1 MPGNRNRGRGGAP
14 RGGSGR
20 GGRGGPGGSA
30 RGRGGST
37 RGGGSVRIARPTVTE
52 LPESLTL
59 SGSSAPMPPVI
70 RESMT
75 EFKKAQPYFSA
86 LEKLQPSFE
95 SSVVGFQ
102 SCWLGISGE
111 TVTGIERPTDSTFE
125 GSLTMTDGTK
135 RDIFIKRIHLID
147 PLAAM
152 EGEYVLP
159 EDGALSA
166 PSELWKNTL
175 IKINNPLNEA
185 YVDALF
191 ALYASKFSES
201 RISPHWCLC
210 YGTFSA
216 RVNTYIYNI
225 SEEYDSLRK
234 KPWWKTNQRLGIFK
248 YQESEETKDAKK
260 SLETLFAQPGESLAL
275 DDFISVDADTGTAIT
290 AIAATTVSATQDI
303 IISEEE
309 PVGTGEE
316 PVKLT
321 NPKLRLKRMSGSS
334 GSSGSGSS
342 DSGSGS
348 GSSDSGSY
356 DSDEVEELVEFSN
369 FPVQVSL
376 LEKADG
382 TMDTL
387 LDEETSEDSAMLET
401 KDVRWA
407 AWLFQVIAG
416 LTVAQHYF
424 GFVHNDLHT
433 NNIMWNGTGITD
445 IYYRVVKG
453 KETWYMKIPT
463 YGRLMKIIDF
473 GRASFTIP
481 GVGFFISD
489 AFFPGNDAATQ
500 YNCEPFYDE
509 SEGKKVEPNTSF
521 DLCRLAV
528 SLLESLFPDR
538 PTNTN
543 PVKIMSREGA
553 KHYPE
558 TVSPVYNLLWDWLTD
573 DNGKNVLR
581 TPAGEERYPDF
592 DLYRALAAEVHNAV
606 PKVQVEKPL
615 FSQFRCSAKD
625 VPADTRVYE
634 LILAL

>member
-1 MPGNRNRGRGGAP
+1 MPGNRNHGRGGP
-14 RGGSGR
+14 PR
-20 GGRGGPGGSA
+20 GGRGGA
-30 RGRGGST
+30 NVGRGGA
-37 RGGGSVRIARPTVTE
+37 RGGARGGNSGAGGGGGKVNVRIAKPAIHE
-52 LPESLTL
+52 LPESLLL
-59 SGSSAPMPPVI
+59 STAPTEMPTAI
-70 RESMT
+70 RDAMN
-75 EFKKAQPYFSA
+75 EFKKPQAYFSA
-86 LEKLQPSFE
+86 LEKLQPSLE
-95 SSVVGFQ
+95 ASIVGFQ

-111 TVTGIERPTDSTFE
+111 NVTGIERQSESSFE
-125 GSLTMTDGTK
+125 GAIKMSDGTT
-135 RDIFIKRIHLID
+135 RDIFIKRIHLVD

-159 EDGALSA
+159 GDGALAA
-166 PSELWKNTL
+166 PSNLWKNTL
-175 IKINNPLNEA
+175 MKINNPLNEA
-185 YVDALF
+185 YVDCLF
-191 ALYASKFSES
+191 ALYASKFVES
-201 RISPHWCLC
+201 RISPHWCRC

-216 RVNTYIYNI
+216 RVDTYVYNI

-234 KPWWKTNQRLGIFK
+234 KSWWNVHQRLGLFK
-248 YQESEETKDAKK
+248 YQMGNEGKKPLDA
-260 SLETLFAQPGESLAL
+260 LFTQPGEALSLY
-275 DDFISVDADTGTAIT
+275 DFVSVDADTGFVSTINDIT
-290 AIAATTVSATQDI
+290 V
-303 IISEEE
+303 SEEE
-309 PVGTGEE
+309 PVVNNEE

-321 NPKLRLKRMSGSS
+321 NPKLRLKRLSD
-334 GSSGSGSS
+334 SSGSG

-348 GSSDSGSY
+348 GSDSDSY
-356 DSDEVEELVEFSN
+356 ESDEVEEFVEFHN

-387 LDEETSEDSAMLET
+387 LDEEDADDAAMLET

-416 LTVAQHYF
+416 LVVGQHYF

-433 NNIMWNGTGITD
+433 NNIMWKGTGVTD

-473 GRASFTIP
+473 GRASFTVP
-481 GVGFFISD
+481 GAGFFISD

-500 YNCEPFYDE
+500 YNCEPFFD
-509 SEGKKVEPNTSF
+509 SAEGKKVEPNTSF

-538 PTNTN
+538 PANST
-543 PVKIMSREGA
+543 PVKIISREGA
-553 KHYPE
+553 KLYPE
-558 TVSPVYNLLWDWLTD
+558 TVSPVYNLLWEWLTD

-592 DLYRALAAEVHNAV
+592 DLYRALAAEVHNAM
-606 PKVQVEKPL
+606 PKVQVEKAL
-615 FSQFRCSAKD
+615 FSQFRCTAKD
-625 VPADTRVYE
+625 IPADTQVYE
-634 LILAL
+634 LILAP

>member
-1 MPGNRNRGRGGAP
+1 MPGNRNHGRGGPPP
-14 RGGSGR
+14 RGGR
-20 GGRGGPGGSA
+20 GGRGGGGA
-30 RGRGGST
+30 RGGAGGRGGGASGRGGSAAGSS
-37 RGGGSVRIARPTVTE
+37 GGKANVRIAKPAVHE
-52 LPESLTL
+52 LPESLLL
-59 SGSSAPMPPVI
+59 STARNEMPI
-70 RESMT
+70 TICEAMN
-75 EFKKAQPYFSA
+75 EFKKPQAYFSA
-86 LEKLQPSFE
+86 LEKLQPSLE
-95 SSVVGFQ
+95 ASIVGFQ

-111 TVTGIERPTDSTFE
+111 SVTGIERPNDSSFE
-125 GSLTMTDGTK
+125 GALKMSDGTT
-135 RDIFIKRIHLID
+135 RDIFIKRIHLVD

-159 EDGALSA
+159 GDGALAA
-166 PSELWKNTL
+166 PSDLWKNTL
-175 IKINNPLNEA
+175 MKINNPLNEA
-185 YVDALF
+185 YVDCLF
-191 ALYASKFSES
+191 ALYASKFVES
-201 RISPHWCLC
+201 RISPHWCRC

-216 RVNTYIYNI
+216 RVDTYVYNI

-234 KPWWKTNQRLGIFK
+234 KSWWNVHQRLGLFK
-248 YQESEETKDAKK
+248 YQMGDEEKKPLDA
-260 SLETLFAQPGESLAL
+260 LFTQPGTALSL
-275 DDFISVDADTGTAIT
+275 DDFVSVDADTGA
-290 AIAATTVSATQDI
+290 VSALNDI
-303 IISEEE
+303 TVSEEE
-309 PVGTGEE
+309 PVTSSEE

-321 NPKLRLKRMSGSS
+321 NPKLRLKRLSGSE
-334 GSSGSGSS
+334 S

-348 GSSDSGSY
+348 GSY
-356 DSDEVEELVEFSN
+356 ESDEVEEFVEFHN

-387 LDEETSEDSAMLET
+387 LDDEDADDASMLET

-416 LTVAQHYF
+416 LVVSQHYF

-433 NNIMWNGTGITD
+433 NNIMWNGTGVTD

-473 GRASFTIP
+473 GRASFTVP
-481 GVGFFISD
+481 GAGFFISD

-500 YNCEPFYDE
+500 YNCDPFFD
-509 SEGKKVEPNTSF
+509 SAEGKKVEPNTSF

-538 PTNTN
+538 PANAT
-543 PVKIMSREGA
+543 PVRIMSREGG
-553 KHYPE
+553 KLYPE
-558 TVSPVYNLLWDWLTD
+558 TVSPVYNLLWEWLTD
-573 DNGKNVLR
+573 DDGKNVLR

-592 DLYRALAAEVHNAV
+592 DLYRALAAEVHNAM
-606 PKVQVEKPL
+606 PKVQVEKAL

-625 VPADTRVYE
+625 IPADTQVYE
-634 LILAL
+634 LILAP

>member
-1 MPGNRNRGRGGAP
+1 MPGNRNRGGRGAP
-14 RGGSGR
+14 RGGRGAARGAHSGSGRGAHSGSGR
-20 GGRGGPGGSA
+20 GGGGV
-30 RGRGGST
+30 
-37 RGGGSVRIARPTVTE
+37 GGGGGKGGARIAKPAVQE

-59 SGSSAPMPPVI
+59 SGSGAQMPTI
-70 RESMT
+70 IHEAMT
-75 EFKKAQPYFSA
+75 EFKKPQPYFSI

-95 SSVVGFQ
+95 SSFVGTK

-111 TVTGIERPTDSTFE
+111 LVSNIERQSDSSFE
-125 GSLTMTDGTK
+125 GAIKLTDGTK
-135 RDIFIKRIHLID
+135 RDIFIKRIHLVD

-166 PSELWKNTL
+166 PSELWKHTL
-175 IKINNPLNEA
+175 MKVNNPLNEA

-216 RVNTYIYNI
+216 RVDKYVYNI
-225 SEEYDSLRK
+225 SEEYDSLRRK
-234 KPWWKTNQRLGIFK
+234 SWWKIHQRLGLFK
-248 YQESEETKDAKK
+248 YQESADETVAKK
-260 SLETLFAQPGESLAL
+260 SLETLFTQPGEALAL
-275 DDFISVDADTGTAIT
+275 DDFVSVDADSGIV
-290 AIAATTVSATQDI
+290 TVEDI
-303 IISEEE
+303 KVSEEE
-309 PVGTGEE
+309 PATSGEE

-321 NPKLRLKRMSGSS
+321 NPRLRLKRLSGSES
-334 GSSGSGSS
+334 DSDSSGSGG
-342 DSGSGS
+342 GSGS
-348 GSSDSGSY
+348 GGSY
-356 DSDEVEELVEFSN
+356 DSDEPEELVEFSN

-387 LDEETSEDSAMLET
+387 LDEEDGDDAVMLET

-416 LTVAQHYF
+416 LVVAQHYF

-481 GVGFFISD
+481 KVGFFISD

-500 YNCEPFYDE
+500 YNCEPFYD
-509 SEGKKVEPNTSF
+509 SAEGKKVEPNTSF

-538 PTNTN
+538 PANST
-543 PVKIMSREGA
+543 PVKIMSREGS
-553 KHYPE
+553 KLYPE
-558 TVSPVYNLLWDWLTD
+558 TTSAVYNMLWEWLTD
-573 DNGKNVLR
+573 DDGKNVLR
-581 TPAGEERYPDF
+581 TPSGEERYPDF
-592 DLYRALAAEVHNAV
+592 DLYRALAADVHNAM
-606 PKVQVEKPL
+606 PKVQVEKPI
-615 FSQFRCSAKD
+615 FAQFRCAAKD
-625 VPADTRVYE
+625 IPVDTKVYE
-634 LILAL
+634 LILAA

>member
-1 MPGNRNRGRGGAP
+1 MPGNRNHGRGGP
-14 RGGSGR
+14 PR
-20 GGRGGPGGSA
+20 GGRGGGVRGGGG
-30 RGRGGST
+30 GRGGSGGGGGG
-37 RGGGSVRIARPTVTE
+37 RGGSAAGSSGGKANVRIAKPAVHE
-52 LPESLTL
+52 LPESLLL
-59 SGSSAPMPPVI
+59 STARNEMPTTI
-70 RESMT
+70 CEAMN
-75 EFKKAQPYFSA
+75 EFKKPQAYFSA
-86 LEKLQPSFE
+86 LEKLQPSLE
-95 SSVVGFQ
+95 ASIVGFQ

-111 TVTGIERPTDSTFE
+111 SVTGIERPNDSSFE
-125 GSLTMTDGTK
+125 GALKMSDGTT
-135 RDIFIKRIHLID
+135 RDIFIKRIHLVD

-159 EDGALSA
+159 GDGALAA
-166 PSELWKNTL
+166 PSDLWKNTL
-175 IKINNPLNEA
+175 MKINNPLNEA
-185 YVDALF
+185 YVDCLF
-191 ALYASKFSES
+191 ALYASKFVES
-201 RISPHWCLC
+201 RISPHWCRC

-216 RVNTYIYNI
+216 RVDTYVYNI

-234 KPWWKTNQRLGIFK
+234 KSWWNVHQRLGLFK
-248 YQESEETKDAKK
+248 YQMGDEEKKPLDA
-260 SLETLFAQPGESLAL
+260 LFTQPGTALSL
-275 DDFISVDADTGTAIT
+275 DDFVSVDADTGA
-290 AIAATTVSATQDI
+290 VSALNDI
-303 IISEEE
+303 TVSEEE
-309 PVGTGEE
+309 PVTSSEE

-321 NPKLRLKRMSGSS
+321 NPKLRLKRLSGSD
-334 GSSGSGSS
+334 S

-348 GSSDSGSY
+348 SSY
-356 DSDEVEELVEFSN
+356 ESDEVEEFVEFHN

-387 LDEETSEDSAMLET
+387 LDDEDADDASMLET

-416 LTVAQHYF
+416 LVVSQHYF

-433 NNIMWNGTGITD
+433 NNIMWNGTGVTD

-473 GRASFTIP
+473 GRASFTVP
-481 GVGFFISD
+481 GAGFFISD

-500 YNCEPFYDE
+500 YNCDPFFD
-509 SEGKKVEPNTSF
+509 SAEGKKVEPNTSF

-538 PTNTN
+538 PANAT
-543 PVKIMSREGA
+543 PVRIMSREGG
-553 KHYPE
+553 KLYPE
-558 TVSPVYNLLWDWLTD
+558 TVSPVYNLLWEWLTD
-573 DNGKNVLR
+573 DDGKNVLR

-592 DLYRALAAEVHNAV
+592 DLYRALAAEVHNAM
-606 PKVQVEKPL
+606 PKVQVEKAL

-625 VPADTRVYE
+625 IPADTQVYE
-634 LILAL
+634 LILAP

>member
-1 MPGNRNRGRGGAP
+1 MPGNRNHGRGGPPP
-14 RGGSGR
+14 RGGR
-20 GGRGGPGGSA
+20 GGRGGGGG
-30 RGRGGST
+30 RGGRGGGGGGRGGSAANSS
-37 RGGGSVRIARPTVTE
+37 GGKANVRIAKPAVHE
-52 LPESLTL
+52 LPESLLL
-59 SGSSAPMPPVI
+59 STARNEMPTTI
-70 RESMT
+70 CEAMN
-75 EFKKAQPYFSA
+75 EFKKPQAYFSA
-86 LEKLQPSFE
+86 LEKLQPSLE
-95 SSVVGFQ
+95 ASIVGFQ

-111 TVTGIERPTDSTFE
+111 SVTGIERPNDSSFE
-125 GSLTMTDGTK
+125 GALKMSDGTT
-135 RDIFIKRIHLID
+135 RDIFIKRIHLVD

-159 EDGALSA
+159 GDGALAA
-166 PSELWKNTL
+166 PSDLWKNTL
-175 IKINNPLNEA
+175 MKINNPLNEA
-185 YVDALF
+185 YVDCLF
-191 ALYASKFSES
+191 ALYASKFVES
-201 RISPHWCLC
+201 RISPHWCRC

-216 RVNTYIYNI
+216 RVDTYVYNI

-234 KPWWKTNQRLGIFK
+234 KSWWNVHQRLGLFK
-248 YQESEETKDAKK
+248 YQMGDEGKKPLDA
-260 SLETLFAQPGESLAL
+260 LFTQPGTALSL
-275 DDFISVDADTGTAIT
+275 DDFVSVDADTGILSAIND
-290 AIAATTVSATQDI
+290 ITV
-303 IISEEE
+303 SEEE
-309 PVGTGEE
+309 PVVSSEE

-321 NPKLRLKRMSGSS
+321 NPKLRLKRLSGSE
-334 GSSGSGSS
+334 S

-348 GSSDSGSY
+348 GSY
-356 DSDEVEELVEFSN
+356 ESDEVEEFVEFHN

-387 LDEETSEDSAMLET
+387 LDDEDADDASMLET

-416 LTVAQHYF
+416 LVVSQHYF

-433 NNIMWNGTGITD
+433 NNIMWNGTGVTD

-473 GRASFTIP
+473 GRASFTVP
-481 GVGFFISD
+481 GAGFFISD

-500 YNCEPFYDE
+500 YNCDPFFD
-509 SEGKKVEPNTSF
+509 SAEGKKVEPNTSF

-538 PTNTN
+538 PANAT
-543 PVKIMSREGA
+543 PVRIMSREGG
-553 KHYPE
+553 KLYPE
-558 TVSPVYNLLWDWLTD
+558 TVSPVYNLLWEWLTD
-573 DNGKNVLR
+573 DDGKNVLR

-592 DLYRALAAEVHNAV
+592 DLYRALAAEVHNAM
-606 PKVQVEKPL
+606 PKVQVEKAL

-625 VPADTRVYE
+625 IPADTQVYE
-634 LILAL
+634 LILAP

>member
-1 MPGNRNRGRGGAP
+1 MPGNRNRGG
-14 RGGSGR
+14 GR
-20 GGRGGPGGSA
+20 GGRGGPP
-30 RGRGGST
+30 RGRGG
-37 RGGGSVRIARPTVTE
+37 RGGGGGGGNGGRGGSASGGRGGSASGGRGGRGGARIARPFVTE
-52 LPESLTL
+52 LPASLTL
-59 SGSSAPMPPVI
+59 SGSTAELPNVI
-70 RESMT
+70 REAMT
-75 EFKKAQPYFSA
+75 EFKKPQAYFSA

-95 SSVVGFQ
+95 SSILGYQ

-111 TVTGIERPTDSTFE
+111 TVSGVERQTESSFE
-125 GSLTMTDGTK
+125 GALVMTDGSK
-135 RDIFIKRIHLID
+135 RDIFIKRIHLVD

-159 EDGALSA
+159 EDGALAA

-175 IKINNPLNEA
+175 MKINHPLNEA
-185 YVDALF
+185 YVDCLF
-191 ALYASKFSES
+191 ALYASKFAES

-216 RVNTYIYNI
+216 RVDTYVYNI
-225 SEEYDSLRK
+225 SEEYDSLRR
-234 KPWWKTNQRLGIFK
+234 KPWWKTNQRLGLFK
-248 YQESEETKDAKK
+248 YQDNDEAPKK
-260 SLETLFAQPGESLAL
+260 SLKSLFTQPGEALSL
-275 DDFISVDADTGTAIT
+275 DDFVSVDADGAVP
-290 AIAATTVSATQDI
+290 VSLTNEI
-303 IISEEE
+303 MVSEEE
-309 PVGTGEE
+309 PVTTSEA

-321 NPKLRLKRMSGSS
+321 NPKLRLKRMSD
-334 GSSGSGSS
+334 S

-348 GSSDSGSY
+348 ESGSGGSY
-356 DSDEVEELVEFSN
+356 ESDESEEQVEFYN

-387 LDEETSEDSAMLET
+387 LDDEDDDDASMLET

-416 LTVAQHYF
+416 LVVAQHYF

-433 NNIMWNGTGITD
+433 NNIMWNGTGVTD

-453 KETWYMKIPT
+453 KETWYMKVPT

-473 GRASFTIP
+473 GRASFTVP
-481 GVGFFISD
+481 GCGFFISD

-500 YNCEPFYDE
+500 YNCEPFYE
-509 SEGKKVEPNTSF
+509 EGEGKKVEPNTSF

-538 PTNTN
+538 PANAT

-553 KHYPE
+553 KLYPE
-558 TVSPVYNLLWDWLTD
+558 TVSPVYNMLWEWLTD
-573 DNGKNVLR
+573 DDGKNVLR

-592 DLYRALAAEVHNAV
+592 DLYRALAAEVHSAV
-606 PKVQVEKPL
+606 PKVQVEKAL
-615 FSQFRCSAKD
+615 FAQFRCSAKD
-625 VPADTRVYE
+625 IPADTQVYE
-634 LILAL
+634 LILAV